1 VEKFFDFNFRKVY
14 NVTDVFV
21 QNLCFYCAW
30 FFIQGLFKTT
40 PCLLKRQRKNHTGV
54 LAKDRPIWLF
64 FIYFSSDVR
73 MQTLQCKVIFILL
86 NTLKLLKSLSH
97 QKKQM

>member
-1 VEKFFDFNFRKVY
+1 MEKFFDFNFRKVD

-30 FFIQGLFKTT
+30 FFIQGLFETT

-73 MQTLQCKVIFILL
+73 MQSYLYIIEHIEVAEEFI
-86 NTLKLLKSLSH
+86 TS
-97 QKKQM
+97 KKQM